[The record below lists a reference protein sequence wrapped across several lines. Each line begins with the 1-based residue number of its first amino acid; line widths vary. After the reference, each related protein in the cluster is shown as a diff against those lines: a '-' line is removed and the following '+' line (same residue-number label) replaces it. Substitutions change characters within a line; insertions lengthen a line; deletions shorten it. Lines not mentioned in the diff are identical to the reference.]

1 MTSTKLDNYTNLED
15 LPILPSTNT
24 PTTFESTGG
33 QRNPLDLRRPV
44 KPKRTDEEC
53 QHTTAAAGGGGGS
66 MLTRKNS
73 GRLRN
78 AELALANKL
87 VRKNSGLLRK
97 SDSDDALSVRKT
109 IFSSHF
115 FVFKFFLKEKRCYS
129 TTRVCLYYLVI
140 YQNYSARIK
149 GRCMIFKVCL

>member
-115 FVFKFFLKEKRCYS
+115 LFLNFSLKKSVAILQLGFVCI
-129 TTRVCLYYLVI
+129 T
-140 YQNYSARIK
+140 
-149 GRCMIFKVCL
+149 

>member
-24 PTTFESTGG
+24 TTTFESTGG

-44 KPKRTDEEC
+44 KSKRTDDEC
-53 QHTTAAAGGGGGS
+53 QHTTAAAAGGGTL
-66 MLTRKNS
+66 LTRKNS

-109 IFSSHF
+109 IFYSHF
-115 FVFKFFLKEKRCYS
+115 LFLNFSLKKSVAILQLGFVCI
-129 TTRVCLYYLVI
+129 T
-140 YQNYSARIK
+140 
-149 GRCMIFKVCL
+149 

>member
-66 MLTRKNS
+66 TMLTRKNS

-109 IFSSHF
+109 IFYSHF
-115 FVFKFFLKEKRCYS
+115 LFLNFSLKKTLLFY
-129 TTRVCLYYLVI
+129 
-140 YQNYSARIK
+140 N
-149 GRCMIFKVCL
+149 